1 MVEEWERRTMARR
14 RALVTGASRGIG
26 KAIALDL
33 AKIGYD
39 VAISARTVHAG
50 ETRDNTLTV
59 HRSDTRPLPG
69 SLDET
74 AAEIRALGGE
84 ALAVAA
90 DLTDLASVGACAQR
104 IIDAWGAIDLL
115 VHNGRYI
122 GPGLMDSFMDTPL
135 EAYGKFFTAHCLAP
149 IVLTRALLPGMI
161 ARGEP
166 RLITI
171 TSSSGLEAP
180 PGLPGKGGWGLGYG
194 VGKGSGHP
202 LALQLHTEF
211 RDQGLLSWN
220 VQPGYIATER
230 NHVSIKDY
238 GRDLIGVAGPSVVG
252 AVIAWLLTT
261 PEGAALS
268 GTMVEAQPMARKYN
282 LHPAWD

>member
-1 MVEEWERRTMARR
+1 MGRK

-26 KAIALDL
+26 KAIAVEL
-33 AKIGYD
+33 ARIGYD
-39 VAISARTVHAG
+39 VVISARTISPG
-50 ETRDNTLTV
+50 EVRDNSLTI

-69 SLDET
+69 SLSET

-84 ALAVAA
+84 ALPIAA

-104 IIDAWGAIDLL
+104 ILDTWGEIDLI
-115 VHNGRYI
+115 VHNGRHL
-122 GPGLMDSFMDTPL
+122 GPGLMDMFMDIPL
-135 EAYGKFFTAHCLAP
+135 DAYGKFFTAHCMAP
-149 IVLTRALLPGMI
+149 IVLTKALLPGML

-171 TSSSGLEAP
+171 TSSAHLEVP

-194 VGKGSGHP
+194 VGKGAGHP
-202 LALQLHTEF
+202 LAMQLYAEY
-211 RDQGLLSWN
+211 RDQGMLSWN

-238 GRDLIGVAGPSVVG
+238 GRELTGVAGPSVVG

-261 PEGAALS
+261 PEGAALA
-268 GTMVEAQPMARKYN
+268 GTMVEAQPVARAYN

>member
-1 MVEEWERRTMARR
+1 MGRK

-26 KAIALDL
+26 KAIAVEL
-33 AKIGYD
+33 ARIGYD
-39 VAISARTVHAG
+39 VVISARTISPG
-50 ETRDNTLTV
+50 EVRDNSLTI

-69 SLDET
+69 SLSET

-84 ALAVAA
+84 ALPIAA

-104 IIDAWGAIDLL
+104 ILDTWGEIDLI
-115 VHNGRYI
+115 VHNGRHL
-122 GPGLMDSFMDTPL
+122 GPGLMDMFMDIPL
-135 EAYGKFFTAHCLAP
+135 DAYGKFFTAHCLAP
-149 IVLTRALLPGMI
+149 IVLTKALLPGML

-171 TSSSGLEAP
+171 TSSAHLEVP

-194 VGKGSGHP
+194 VGKGAGHP
-202 LALQLHTEF
+202 LAMQLYAEY
-211 RDQGLLSWN
+211 RDQGMLSWN

-238 GRDLIGVAGPSVVG
+238 GRELTGVAGPSVVG

-261 PEGAALS
+261 SEGAALA
-268 GTMVEAQPMARKYN
+268 GTMVEAQPVARAYN

>member
-1 MVEEWERRTMARR
+1 MGRK

-26 KAIALDL
+26 KAIAVEL
-33 AKIGYD
+33 ARIGYD
-39 VAISARTVHAG
+39 VVISARTISPG
-50 ETRDNTLTV
+50 EVRDNSLTI

-69 SLDET
+69 SLSET

-84 ALAVAA
+84 ALPIAA

-104 IIDAWGAIDLL
+104 ILDTWGEIDLI
-115 VHNGRYI
+115 VHNGRHL
-122 GPGLMDSFMDTPL
+122 GPGLMDMFMDIPL
-135 EAYGKFFTAHCLAP
+135 DAYGKFFTAHCLAP
-149 IVLTRALLPGMI
+149 IVLTKALLPGML

-171 TSSSGLEAP
+171 TSSAHLEVP

-194 VGKGSGHP
+194 VGKGAGHP
-202 LALQLHTEF
+202 LAMQLYAEY
-211 RDQGLLSWN
+211 RDQGMLSWN

-238 GRDLIGVAGPSVVG
+238 GRELTGVAGPSVVG

-261 PEGAALS
+261 PEGAALA
-268 GTMVEAQPMARKYN
+268 GTMVEAQPVARAYN

>member
-1 MVEEWERRTMARR
+1 MGRK

-26 KAIALDL
+26 KAIAVEL
-33 AKIGYD
+33 ARIGYD
-39 VAISARTVHAG
+39 VVISARTISPG
-50 ETRDNTLTV
+50 EVRDNSLTI

-69 SLDET
+69 SLSET

-84 ALAVAA
+84 ALPIAA

-104 IIDAWGAIDLL
+104 ILDTWGEIDLI
-115 VHNGRYI
+115 VHNGRHL
-122 GPGLMDSFMDTPL
+122 GPGLMDMFMDIPL
-135 EAYGKFFTAHCLAP
+135 DAYGKFFTAHCMAP
-149 IVLTRALLPGMI
+149 IVLTKALLPGML

-171 TSSSGLEAP
+171 TSSAHLEVP

-194 VGKGSGHP
+194 VGKGAGHP
-202 LALQLHTEF
+202 LAMQLYAEY
-211 RDQGLLSWN
+211 RDQGMLSWN

-238 GRDLIGVAGPSVVG
+238 GRELTGVAGPSVVG

-261 PEGAALS
+261 SEGAALA
-268 GTMVEAQPMARKYN
+268 GTMVEAQPVARAYN